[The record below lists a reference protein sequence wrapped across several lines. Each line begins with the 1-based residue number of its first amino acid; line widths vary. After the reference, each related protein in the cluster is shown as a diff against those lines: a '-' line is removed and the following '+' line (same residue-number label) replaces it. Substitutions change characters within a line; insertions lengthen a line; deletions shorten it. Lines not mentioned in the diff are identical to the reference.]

1 MSSPS
6 SARPYRSKRQRP
18 CDQCR
23 ARKLGCQTDG
33 GIPCQRC
40 RATRLDCTFDN
51 PPPKRPRVSEPLS
64 SFDVP
69 SIEVALPSQ
78 PEHSIL
84 GSASTQAR
92 SVSQNAEPRF
102 SSLALDQTANDP
114 SPASGMLPMGGP
126 PTQFVQ
132 SIDQLDHGYAQLFG
146 ASAESD
152 PWLLR
157 HCQFDD
163 SGMKFFYKVH
173 FRNAGGVPTAQRI
186 PVHFMI
192 SSDELTTAFKHET
205 RAGVG
210 DATRDRLN
218 YLVPPEYGRR
228 LVALFV
234 KYVFPALPII
244 SRSQL
249 GLSAASYQL
258 PELSTLAKVPVHLL
272 AAVYASAF
280 PFVGHDDY
288 LCVLNMYHTSPIET
302 LWRMVYE
309 LVTEEIH
316 SPRLAVVQ
324 AALLYVHQHPTDE
337 ARFTTADTPFVWS
350 FVGQLV
356 GLACS
361 LGLHIECRM
370 WGIPAWE
377 KRLRRRLWWAVYA
390 EDKWR
395 SLLMGRPPFIHPA
408 EWDVS
413 DLDEG
418 DFLVGPRQ
426 GFSTSSC
433 DTEIPFRYLVNLARI
448 AEEIHETFYTLRA
461 SQFLNAN
468 FNTSSD
474 LGRALLEKLNEWYS
488 SLPET
493 FRLPNWSKSV
503 HGLAPYPTSIHFAY
517 LLLVVYVYRA
527 MLRPMARSSSPPLIF
542 DLEDMSATSLPVD
555 EAILDFAEV
564 PELESLPEI
573 EISDEYGTGEATLHA
588 AEKCAT
594 IVVNFTRRLTSSD
607 FTGFWYSCTAPI
619 KLDLEIPIADFTF
632 PGSRIGFATISN
644 FLMLLLVQAPNIA
657 HATRGKSLVDSW
669 LQVLRCQSQSFPL
682 VKLGLARLDA
692 LHWAGLSETFALPP
706 QVEEVIANPHFPES

>member
-1 MSSPS
+1 MSSPP
-6 SARPYRSKRQRP
+6 SARPYRSKRHRP

-23 ARKLGCQTDG
+23 SRKLGCQTDD

-40 RATRLDCTFDN
+40 RAARLDCTFDN
-51 PPPKRPRVSEPLS
+51 PPPKRARLSESLS
-64 SFDVP
+64 FTVP
-69 SIEVALPSQ
+69 SIDDLPVASHDEGSDILPAPVSHLKS
-78 PEHSIL
+78 P
-84 GSASTQAR
+84 SASEQ
-92 SVSQNAEPRF
+92 SPF
-102 SSLALDQTANDP
+102 PSLEFGQVVNGP
-114 SPASGMLPMGGP
+114 SPASGIRLASRP

-132 SIDQLDHGYAQLFG
+132 SIDRLEHGFAQLFG

-157 HCQFDD
+157 HCRFDD
-163 SGMKFFYKVH
+163 SGMKYFYKVH

-192 SSDELTTAFKHET
+192 SSGDLSDGVKQET

-210 DATRDRLN
+210 EITRDHLDC
-218 YLVPPEYGRR
+218 LVPPEYGRR

-234 KYVFPALPII
+234 KYVFPALPVI

-249 GLSAASYQL
+249 GLTTPTYQL
-258 PELSTLAKVPVHLL
+258 PELSALAKVPVHLL

-280 PFVGHDDY
+280 PFVAHDDY
-288 LCVLNMYHTSPIET
+288 LCVLNTYHSSPVQK
-302 LWRMVYE
+302 LWRIVYE
-309 LVTEEIH
+309 LVSEEIH
-316 SPRLAVVQ
+316 TPRLAVLQ
-324 AALLYVHQHPTDE
+324 AALLYIHQQPTDE
-337 ARFTTADTPFVWS
+337 ARYTTADTPFVWS
-350 FVGQLV
+350 FVGQIV

-361 LGLHIECRM
+361 LGVHIECRM

-395 SLLMGRPPFIHPA
+395 SLLMGRPPYIHPA

-426 GFSTSSC
+426 GFSTCSC
-433 DTEIPFRYLVNLARI
+433 DNEIPFRYLVNLARI

-461 SQFLNAN
+461 SQILNAN
-468 FNTSSD
+468 FDASAD
-474 LGRALLEKLNEWYS
+474 LGRALLEKLNIWYS
-488 SLPET
+488 TLPDT

-503 HGLAPYPTSIHFAY
+503 HGQAPYPTSIHFAY

-527 MLRPMARSSSPPLIF
+527 MLRPMARSSSPPMIF
-542 DLEDMSATSLPVD
+542 DLEEMSATSPLPVD
-555 EAILDFAEV
+555 DPILDFADV
-564 PELESLPEI
+564 SGIESLPEI
-573 EISDEYGTGEATLHA
+573 SMSDVSGTGEVTLHA

-594 IVVNFTRRLTSSD
+594 IMVNFTRRLTPSD
-607 FTGFWYSCTAPI
+607 FTGFWYSW
-619 KLDLEIPIADFTF
+619 
-632 PGSRIGFATISN
+632 SRIGFATVSN
-644 FLMLLLVQAPNIA
+644 FLMLLLVQAPNIS
-657 HATRGKSLVDSW
+657 HATRGKYLVESW
-669 LQVLRCQSQSFPL
+669 LQVLRCQSQSFSL

-692 LHWAGLSETFALPP
+692 LHWAGLEDTFVLPP
-706 QVEEVIANPHFPES
+706 HVHEATANLEENRSMA

>member
-1 MSSPS
+1 MSSPP
-6 SARPYRSKRQRP
+6 SARPYRSKRHRP

-23 ARKLGCQTDG
+23 SRKLGCQTGD

-40 RATRLDCTFDN
+40 RTARIDCTFDN
-51 PPPKRPRVSEPLS
+51 PPPKRARLSEPLS
-64 SFDVP
+64 FAVP
-69 SIEVALPSQ
+69 SMDDMPATSQDGEGTFARDASHFKSPSGSVEPQ
-78 PEHSIL
+78 FTSFEL
-84 GSASTQAR
+84 GP
-92 SVSQNAEPRF
+92 VSG
-102 SSLALDQTANDP
+102 P
-114 SPASGMLPMGGP
+114 SPASGILLPTGSRP

-132 SIDQLDHGYAQLFG
+132 SIDRLEHGYAQLFG

-157 HCQFDD
+157 HCRFDD
-163 SGMKFFYKVH
+163 SGMKYFYKVH

-192 SSDELTTAFKHET
+192 SSGDLSAGAKEET
-205 RAGVG
+205 RVSTGQ
-210 DATRDRLN
+210 ATREHLDC
-218 YLVPPEYGRR
+218 LVPPEYGRR

-234 KYVFPALPII
+234 KYVFPALPVI

-249 GLSAASYQL
+249 GLTTPSYQL
-258 PELSTLAKVPVHLL
+258 PEQSALAKVPLHLL
-272 AAVYASAF
+272 AAIYASAF
-280 PFVGHDDY
+280 PFVANDDY
-288 LCVLNMYHTSPIET
+288 LCVLNTYHASPVQR
-302 LWRMVYE
+302 LWRLVYE
-309 LVTEEIH
+309 LVCEEIH
-316 SPRLAVVQ
+316 TPRLAVLQ
-324 AALLYVHQHPTDE
+324 AALLYIHQQPTDE
-337 ARFTTADTPFVWS
+337 ARYTTADTPFIWS
-350 FVGQLV
+350 FVGQIV

-361 LGLHIECRM
+361 LGVHIECRM

-418 DFLVGPRQ
+418 DFLIGPRQ

-461 SQFLNAN
+461 SQVLNAN
-468 FNTSSD
+468 FDSSAE
-474 LGRALLEKLNEWYS
+474 LGRGLLEKLNTWYS
-488 SLPET
+488 TLPET

-503 HGLAPYPTSIHFAY
+503 HGQAPYPTSIHFAY
-517 LLLVVYVYRA
+517 LLLVVFVYRA
-527 MLRPMARSSSPPLIF
+527 MLRPMARSSSPPMIF
-542 DLEDMSATSLPVD
+542 DLEEMSANSPLPVD
-555 EAILDFAEV
+555 DPAMDFAD
-564 PELESLPEI
+564 LSGIESLPEMPM
-573 EISDEYGTGEATLHA
+573 SDVSGTSELTLHA

-594 IVVNFTRRLTSSD
+594 IVVNFTRRLTPSD
-607 FTGFWYSCTAPI
+607 FTGFWYSW
-619 KLDLEIPIADFTF
+619 
-632 PGSRIGFATISN
+632 SRIGFATASN
-644 FLMLLLVQAPNIA
+644 FLMLLLVQAPNSA
-657 HATRGKSLVDSW
+657 HATRGKYLVESW

-692 LHWAGLSETFALPP
+692 LHWAGLEDTFVLPLH
-706 QVEEVIANPHFPES
+706 VREAATNFEEDRPIHGVA

>member
-1 MSSPS
+1 MSSPL

-33 GIPCQRC
+33 GGACQRC
-40 RATRLDCTFDN
+40 RSAKFDCTFDK
-51 PPPKRPRVSEPLS
+51 PPPKRQRGSGSFS
-64 SFDVP
+64 SFAAQGTGENTHGIV
-69 SIEVALPSQ
+69 SQ
-78 PEHSIL
+78 IRD
-84 GSASTQAR
+84 TQVTRESSLAR
-92 SVSQNAEPRF
+92 SVSQNAEPQF
-102 SSLALDQTANDP
+102 PSLGLDPNSTGLSPSSGIIAP
-114 SPASGMLPMGGP
+114 GRP

-132 SIDQLDHGYAQLFG
+132 SIDQLESGYAQLFG

-157 HCQFDD
+157 HCWFDD
-163 SGMKFFYKVH
+163 SGMKYFYKVH

-192 SSDELTTAFKHET
+192 TSGELTTSIKHET

-210 DATRDRLN
+210 EATRERLN

-228 LVALFV
+228 LVSLFV
-234 KYVFPALPII
+234 KYVFPAHPVI

-249 GLSAASYQL
+249 GLTAASHQL
-258 PELSTLAKVPVHLL
+258 PEMSALAKVPVHLL
-272 AAVYASAF
+272 AAIYASAF
-280 PFVGHDDY
+280 PFVAHDDY
-288 LCVLNMYHTSPIET
+288 LCVLSTYHAPPIET

-309 LVTEEIH
+309 LLTEEIH
-316 SPRLAVVQ
+316 SPRLAVLQ
-324 AALLYVHQHPTDE
+324 AALLYIHRQPSDE
-337 ARFTTADTPFVWS
+337 TRQKTADTPFLWS
-350 FVGQLV
+350 FVGQIV
-356 GLACS
+356 GLAS
-361 LGLHIECRM
+361 SHGLHIECRM

-395 SLLMGRPPFIHPA
+395 SLLMGRPPYIHPA

-433 DTEIPFRYLVNLARI
+433 DTEIPFRYLINLTRI
-448 AEEIHETFYTLRA
+448 GEEIHETFYTLRA
-461 SQFLNAN
+461 SQLLNAD
-468 FNTSSD
+468 FVASAEI
-474 LGRALLEKLNEWYS
+474 GRELLEKLNGWYS
-488 SLPET
+488 SLPQT

-503 HGLAPYPTSIHFAY
+503 NGLAPYPTSIHFAY

-527 MLRPMARSSSPPLIF
+527 MLRPMARSSEPPLIF
-542 DLEDMSATSLPVD
+542 DLEDMSATSPLHVA
-555 EAILDFAEV
+555 ESMLDFTDL
-564 PELESLPEI
+564 PEIESLPEI
-573 EISDEYGTGEATLHA
+573 AISDEFGTGEATLQA
-588 AEKCAT
+588 AEKCAS
-594 IVVNFTRRLTSSD
+594 VLVNFTRRLTSSD
-607 FTGFWYSCTAPI
+607 FTGFWYSW
-619 KLDLEIPIADFTF
+619 
-632 PGSRIGFATISN
+632 SRIGFATISN
-644 FLMLLLVQAPNIA
+644 YLMLLLVQAPNVA
-657 HATRGKSLVDSW
+657 HAARGKHLVDSW

-692 LHWAGLSETFALPP
+692 LHWAGLGNTFVLPP
-706 QVEEVIANPHFPES
+706 HVQEAIVNPDVPEP